1 MLAHDYPSP
10 PPGFE
15 DVCGLI
21 TQARDLAESALESL
35 KKADGSLDDITRAL
49 RLLNDAGDEFRYA
62 AEAAEAAAKGVSA
75 WDLPEDRIDSWR
87 L

>member
-1 MLAHDYPSP
+1 MLAHDYPAN

-35 KKADGSLDDITRAL
+35 KKADNSLDDITRAI

-62 AEAAEAAAKGVSA
+62 AEAAEQAAKGVA
-75 WDLPEDRIDSWR
+75 TWDLPEDRIDSWN